1 VRVRFRRERTGG
13 RSSGRATQS
22 TGSRRLAS
30 LEEHMSEIE
39 WSRYPLTAE
48 NNLGRRWL
56 QIQRDLGLAQNILEA
71 YGRGFEEY
79 LGFLRDA
86 NVEPTEAG
94 GEVIARYVQRLRAR
108 PGAVR
113 GNVTQIDSHSTLSNA
128 ALQQRLTIIRLFND
142 FILEERLCVRT
153 LPASFPVQPLRRVE
167 AFPAG

>member
-1 VRVRFRRERTGG
+1 
-13 RSSGRATQS
+13 
-22 TGSRRLAS
+22 
-30 LEEHMSEIE
+30 MSEFE

-142 FILEERLCVRT
+142 FILDRKSTRLNSSHEWISYAVFCLKKKKTRT
-153 LPASFPVQPLRRVE
+153 DIYIRS
-167 AFPAG
+167 